1 MTARRIKFSI
11 LSIIFITCLTTFLLN
26 LTDGASIVASP
37 NIEVISATN
46 QTLKTPV
53 NVEEITS
60 TAIAT
65 SNTKANLEGTDSQKG
80 QLVVMHRPRWKFAG
94 NLIVQLE
101 KLISAAENGDNEA
114 SYILSMNLRYCY
126 SSPIDDIAL
135 EQQLEQAYEFSD
147 SEVAVAKITEKHQYC
162 AGIDQKQRTQFYS
175 YSAAAANNGYVAAQ
189 EVIGRT
195 TAEFF
200 MQSQGYQ
207 DLERDEYIIIR
218 DNFIEQKVGFLE
230 RAAQHGSISA
240 LARLSGMNRSQ
251 KLGGNGY
258 AKSFAFNHLILEL
271 TQSNKTYDRYSR
283 YQQKLHSQLTSEK
296 IENAF
301 AMSAE
306 WLEIIKA
313 NGTLYLIG
321 N

>member
-1 MTARRIKFSI
+1 MDQRRINLSI
-11 LSIIFITCLTTFLLN
+11 LLILLLACLTTFLLN
-26 LTDGASIVASP
+26 FSNNTSVADSS
-37 NIEVISATN
+37 NIEVTSSKS
-46 QTLKTPV
+46 QTLKATV
-53 NVEEITS
+53 NGEEIIS

-65 SNTKANLEGTDSQKG
+65 SNTKAIVEGTETQKG
-80 QLVVMHRPRWKFAG
+80 HLVVMLRPRWKFAG
-94 NLIVQLE
+94 NLIAQLE
-101 KLISAAENGDNEA
+101 KLMSAAENGDNEA

-147 SEVAVAKITEKHQYC
+147 SEVAVAKITEKYQYC

-240 LARLSGMNRSQ
+240 LTRLSGMNRSQ

-258 AKSFAFNHLILEL
+258 AKSFALNHLILEL

-283 YQQKLHSQLTSEK
+283 YQQKLHSQLTSED
-296 IENAF
+296 IDEAF
-301 AMSAE
+301 AMSEE

>member
-11 LSIIFITCLTTFLLN
+11 LFIILITCLTTFLLN
-26 LTDGASIVASP
+26 FTDGASIQASP
-37 NIEVISATN
+37 NIEVSSATN

-53 NVEEITS
+53 NAEEIIS
-60 TAIAT
+60 TAIVTAI
-65 SNTKANLEGTDSQKG
+65 EGTDTQKG
-80 QLVVMHRPRWKFAG
+80 QMVVMHRPNWKFAE
-94 NLIVQLE
+94 NLVVQLE

-114 SYILSMNLRYCY
+114 SYILSMNLRYCF

-135 EQQLEQAYEFSD
+135 EQKLEQVYEFSD
-147 SEVAVAKITEKHQYC
+147 SEVAVARITEKYQYC
-162 AGIDQKQRTQFYS
+162 AGIEQKQRTQFYS

-200 MQSQGYQ
+200 MESQGYQ
-207 DLERDEYIIIR
+207 DLEREEFIIMR

-283 YQQKLHSQLTSEK
+283 YQQKLHSQLTSEE

-306 WLEIIKA
+306 WLAIIKA
-313 NGTLYLIG
+313 NGTLYSIG